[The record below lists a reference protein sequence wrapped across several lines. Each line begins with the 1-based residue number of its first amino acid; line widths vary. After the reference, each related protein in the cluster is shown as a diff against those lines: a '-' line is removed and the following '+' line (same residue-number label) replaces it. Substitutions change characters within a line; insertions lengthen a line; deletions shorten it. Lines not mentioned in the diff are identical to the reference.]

1 MYKDAVPSILVAI
14 VLLTVVVIAQAQQP
28 NKVYRIGYLS
38 SGSGTEGR
46 EKTIHL
52 GLRELGYIEGQN
64 AVIEWRFAKG
74 NADRLPE
81 LHDRAGRAV
90 VMRIWRSASGLA
102 SSSFS
107 PGGNLFDS
115 RMNAMMS
122 I

>member
-1 MYKDAVPSILVAI
+1 MYKSAAPSILVAV
-14 VLLTVVVIAQAQQP
+14 VLLTVVGIAQAQQP

-81 LHDRAGRAV
+81 LAAELVRLKLDVIVTSGTLPDPRA
-90 VMRIWRSASGLA
+90 
-102 SSSFS
+102 
-107 PGGNLFDS
+107 
-115 RMNAMMS
+115 
-122 I
+122 